1 MLNLLLWLG
10 FALDPRKKLTAL
22 QPNLPTGFKEL
33 LRSREGMGKHGYNT
47 GGKKGKKGDITE
59 GGKAGNLRKF
69 VPALYQILGSA
80 PAL

>member
-1 MLNLLLWLG
+1 M
-10 FALDPRKKLTAL
+10 AL

-47 GGKKGKKGDITE
+47 GGKKGKKGYITE
-59 GGKAGNLRKF
+59 GGKAGMRKF
-69 VPALYQILGSA
+69 VPPLYQILGSA